1 MAMRHSVVLDVKRC
15 RGCTT
20 CIKCCPTEAIRVR
33 GRRAT
38 ILPDRCIDCGSCIR
52 ICPHKAI
59 KSVGDSLDILNNYQY
74 CVALPEPALYG
85 QFHHLDSVDIV
96 LSALL
101 KIGFHKVY
109 EVAKAAEL
117 ISDYERQTITSGVSK
132 ATPQISSSCPTVL
145 RLIRMRFPKLIG
157 HVANTILPMELA
169 AILARREAEQE
180 TGLPPE
186 KIGVF
191 AIVPCS
197 SKVTA
202 ARSPEGLEHP
212 VLDGAFAIRDIYL
225 RLLTPMK
232 ELEEVLPLSEAG
244 IMGIGWAT
252 CGGESAAR
260 LGQRCAS
267 VDGIQNVIQM
277 LEGIEDGRLP
287 EADFLELSACTQGC
301 VGGCFNVEN
310 PYAAQGADEGPARL
324 PQPLPPAGG
333 GAGRGVPGQGAAV
346 LTHLCAGS
354 GSGGGLQQAA
364 PDPGAG
370 GTPARPPLR
379 LLRGALLP
387 GLCRGCGAGPR
398 LGGRLHLQGAGADA
412 LHDRQQGRGRRL
424 PAPALPPPAGAG
436 QVTRHANAA
445 VMRPAPRRRF
455 AICKEVTNMTVQEL
469 TGALSLTVYHL
480 ETPDRPVTSGYAGD
494 LLSWVL
500 GRAERD
506 CAWLTIM
513 SNQNVAAVALMAEA
527 ACVVLTEGV
536 APDGELLRRAAEK
549 GVNLLGTELDTF
561 AAAHRLAGMLSP

>member
-310 PYAAQGADEGPARL
+310 PYAAKLRLKGLMKGLPVSRNRFRL
-324 PQPLPPAGG
+324 PDEE
-333 GAGRGVPGQGAAV
+333 RGVVCRDKELQYLPTFV
-346 LTHLCAGS
+346 LDQDRGVAFSKL
-354 GSGGGLQQAA
+354 LQIQE
-364 PDPGAG
+364 
-370 GTPARPPLR
+370 LEEH
-379 LLRGALLP
+379 LP
-387 GLCRGCGAGPR
+387 GLHCGSCGAPSCR
-398 LGGRLHLQGAGADA
+398 A
-412 LHDRQQGRGRRL
+412 
-424 PAPALPPPAGAG
+424 
-436 QVTRHANAA
+436 
-445 VMRPAPRRRF
+445 F
-455 AICKEVTNMTVQEL
+455 AEDV
-469 TGALSLTVYHL
+469 
-480 ETPDRPVTSGYAGD
+480 
-494 LLSWVL
+494 VL
-500 GRAERD
+500 GRASEDDCIFKVRERMRSM
-506 CAWLTIM
+506 TG
-513 SNQNVAAVALMAEA
+513 SKAEA
-527 ACVVLTEGV
+527 DDYLPPPFRRRQE
-536 APDGELLRRAAEK
+536 PDK
-549 GVNLLGTELDTF
+549 
-561 AAAHRLAGMLSP
+561 

>member
-260 LGQRCAS
+260 LGERCAS

-310 PYAAQGADEGPARL
+310 PYAAKLRLKGLMKGLPVSRNRFRL
-324 PQPLPPAGG
+324 PEEE
-333 GAGRGVPGQGAAV
+333 RGVVCRDKELQYLPTFV
-346 LTHLCAGS
+346 LDQDRGVAFSKL
-354 GSGGGLQQAA
+354 LQIQE
-364 PDPGAG
+364 
-370 GTPARPPLR
+370 LESH
-379 LLRGALLP
+379 LP
-387 GLCRGCGAGPR
+387 GLHCGSCGAPSCR
-398 LGGRLHLQGAGADA
+398 A
-412 LHDRQQGRGRRL
+412 
-424 PAPALPPPAGAG
+424 
-436 QVTRHANAA
+436 
-445 VMRPAPRRRF
+445 F
-455 AICKEVTNMTVQEL
+455 AEDV
-469 TGALSLTVYHL
+469 
-480 ETPDRPVTSGYAGD
+480 
-494 LLSWVL
+494 VL
-500 GRAERD
+500 GRASEDDCIFKVRERMRSM
-506 CAWLTIM
+506 TG
-513 SNQNVAAVALMAEA
+513 SKAEA
-527 ACVVLTEGV
+527 DDYLPPPFRRRQE
-536 APDGELLRRAAEK
+536 PDK
-549 GVNLLGTELDTF
+549 
-561 AAAHRLAGMLSP
+561 